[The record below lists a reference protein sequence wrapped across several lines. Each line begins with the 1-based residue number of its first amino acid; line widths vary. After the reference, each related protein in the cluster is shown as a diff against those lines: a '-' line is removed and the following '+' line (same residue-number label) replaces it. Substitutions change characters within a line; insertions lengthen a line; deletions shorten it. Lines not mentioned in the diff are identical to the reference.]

1 MTLTV
6 DQQAEL
12 EKPVARIAYFIELAF
27 DSETTYWCTFNQTVA
42 WNGHDWLG
50 AGAIAD
56 ISEVEE
62 SDGAAARPLNFVL
75 NIADS
80 AILALAVGD
89 VEEYRGRSA
98 KMYMCPLDENYV
110 MVDTPALCWT
120 GIMDTVAVGAGE
132 DGGQIVLKCETAA
145 FGLKRRPALRLN
157 AAQHKKL
164 YPSETGFDYLSDIIA
179 NPQLWLSVRFQQR

>member
-1 MTLTV
+1 MTLTAS
-6 DQQAEL
+6 QQAAL
-12 EKPVARIAYFIELAF
+12 ENPVARIAYFVELAF
-27 DSETTYWCTFNQTVA
+27 ASATTYWCTFNQTVT

-50 AGAIAD
+50 VGTIAD

-62 SDGAAARPLNFVL
+62 SDGAAARALNFTL
-75 NIADS
+75 NIADN
-80 AILALAVGD
+80 AILALAIGS

-98 KMYMCPLDENYV
+98 KMYMCPLDAGYV
-110 MVDTPALCWT
+110 MVDTPVLCWT
-120 GIMDTVAVGAGE
+120 GIMDMVAVGAGE
-132 DGGQIVLKCETAA
+132 SGGQITLKCETAA

-164 YPSETGFDYLSDIIA
+164 YPAETGFDYLSDIIA